1 MTRIISTFVLLLAM
15 MVCAPLP
22 AQTLQTVRHIVI
34 DPGHGGEDLGTEG
47 HGVLEKDLVLTLSQN
62 LAEALREAYPSV
74 MITLTRTEDEYP
86 TLEERT
92 HLANTLEADLF
103 ISVHAN
109 AAPNL
114 LAHGIE
120 TFFLAPQGTAPGEP
134 TPGQEELG
142 PTRLLSDIGVVGDL
156 HALIV
161 EDLRREGALRGS
173 AGLATTVQQ
182 TLVEVTGAL
191 DRGVRTGQFRVLR
204 GARMPAIVVETG
216 FLSNEDEG
224 ARLLT
229 AEYQQRLIEGLVLAV
244 GRYDRGC
251 EAVASQWQLSAGRL
265 AMGD

>member
-1 MTRIISTFVLLLAM
+1 MARIISTIVLLLAM
-15 MVCAPLP
+15 MACLPLS
-22 AQTLQTVRHIVI
+22 AQGLMTVRHIVI

-47 HGVLEKDLVLTLSQN
+47 HGVLEKDLVLELSMQ
-62 LAEALREAYPSV
+62 LADALRASYPTV
-74 MITLTRTEDEYP
+74 MVTLTRTGDDYP

-120 TFFLAPQGTAPGEP
+120 TFYLAPQGTAPGEP

-142 PTRLLSDIGVVGDL
+142 PTRLLSEIGVVGDL

-161 EDLRREGALRGS
+161 EDLRREGAMRGS
-173 AGLATTVQQ
+173 AGLATTVQNSLIE
-182 TLVEVTGAL
+182 TTGAM

-224 ARLLT
+224 ERLLSE
-229 AEYQQRLIEGLVLAV
+229 EYQTSLIQGLVLAV

-265 AMGD
+265 AMGE